1 MAASTATAV
10 PCAAVAAA
18 LLLVSTVM
26 LMPSCFGRAGRIA
39 LNPGSGARVHLMLDW
54 RWMAAVGSYEL
65 LARPGPGRFR
75 GHRTAP
81 CIRLCSFSS
90 WSSSSWP
97 TGPRLFAK
105 KGLGDRFA
113 QPVDGG
119 LPLPVGQPLFGPAK
133 TVRGVI
139 FSILAN
145 PLAAWLMG
153 FDWQVGALIAAGSVA
168 GDLFSSFVKRRLG
181 LPASSMAIGLDH
193 VPESLFPLAACRL
206 LLPVTFLDIF
216 VGVAIFFA
224 GGLILSPILFRWHI
238 RDRPY

>member
-1 MAASTATAV
+1 MHPT
-10 PCAAVAAA
+10 
-18 LLLVSTVM
+18 LLFQLLVLLVV
-26 LMPSCFGRAGRIA
+26 A
-39 LNPGSGARVHLMLDW
+39 NGAPV
-54 RWMAAVGSYEL
+54 
-65 LARPGPGRFR
+65 
-75 GHRTAP
+75 
-81 CIRLCSFSS
+81 
-90 WSSSSWP
+90 
-97 TGPRLFAK
+97 FAK

-119 LPLPVGQPLFGPAK
+119 LPLPDGQPLFGPAK

-139 FSILAN
+139 FSLLAT
-145 PLAAWLMG
+145 PLAALLMG

-168 GDLFSSFVKRRLG
+168 GDLFSSVVKRRLS